1 MTAALCL
8 GVLFFLVLPVLILA
22 WLLSCVIREYRGD
35 RVPILLY
42 HRLIRRADARQG
54 LVSDEEMIWVVYED
68 SFAAQMALLREAA
81 YRTLD
86 LDEYLEI
93 RAGSAPLPPRPIIIT
108 FDDGY
113 QSNYALAYPEL
124 RRNGFRATIF
134 VAPEPDAETRELIEG
149 IDGFLSEAQLREMS
163 ENRISIQSHGLTHRI
178 LTELDDEEV
187 RRELLAS
194 KTRLEAITGRKVD
207 HLAIPRAGYSRK
219 IRRFASEAGYRTV
232 CANNKGSASALSSP
246 MALPRIVV
254 ERDMTIE
261 EFRDYC
267 LGPRGALA
275 LRILGNLKRIPERIG
290 GARFAQRMRELLYQP
305 PLRQLFSTAA
315 LKKIAALG
323 GLVYAAAAVV
333 FWVHVLAS

>member
-1 MTAALCL
+1 
-8 GVLFFLVLPVLILA
+8 
-22 WLLSCVIREYRGD
+22 
-35 RVPILLY
+35 
-42 HRLIRRADARQG
+42 
-54 LVSDEEMIWVVYED
+54 
-68 SFAAQMALLREAA
+68 
-81 YRTLD
+81 
-86 LDEYLEI
+86 
-93 RAGSAPLPPRPIIIT
+93 
-108 FDDGY
+108 
-113 QSNYALAYPEL
+113 
-124 RRNGFRATIF
+124 
-134 VAPEPDAETRELIEG
+134 
-149 IDGFLSEAQLREMS
+149 
-163 ENRISIQSHGLTHRI
+163 
-178 LTELDDEEV
+178 
-187 RRELLAS
+187 
-194 KTRLEAITGRKVD
+194 
-207 HLAIPRAGYSRK
+207 
-219 IRRFASEAGYRTV
+219 
-232 CANNKGSASALSSP
+232 